1 MASRTGTILIVD
13 DEPDVLEMLG
23 EQLVLSGYVVVHASD
38 GIDALSCLYATPPT
52 LVLLDVA
59 MPRMNGL
66 DVLAQIRHERQLKDI
81 PVLVMSGRDELLD
94 KAMAAGATDVLRK
107 PLDREVLLQTL
118 SRHLGH

>member
-13 DEPDVLEMLG
+13 DEPDVLEILG
-23 EQLVLSGYVVVHASD
+23 EQLALSGYVVVHASD

-59 MPRMNGL
+59 MPRMNGI
-66 DVLAQIRHERQLKDI
+66 DVIAQIRNERRLRDI
-81 PVLVMSGRDELLD
+81 PVLAMSGRDELLH
-94 KAMAAGATDVLRK
+94 KALAAGATDVLRK

-118 SRHLGH
+118 SRHLG